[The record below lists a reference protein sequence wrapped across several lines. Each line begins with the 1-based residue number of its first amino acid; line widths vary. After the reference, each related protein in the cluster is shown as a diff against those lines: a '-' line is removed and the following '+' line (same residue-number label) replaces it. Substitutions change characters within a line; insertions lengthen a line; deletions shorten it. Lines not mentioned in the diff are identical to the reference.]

1 MELKGKTILITGGT
15 AGMGLEATK
24 QFLEA
29 GCKVIVTGRSQD
41 KLDAAR
47 KKYPSITAI
56 QSDSSK
62 VEDGKSLFAQI
73 EKMGGI
79 DILYNNAGIMKGPD
93 NLGIASDKHFE
104 KAEAEININYLGVIR
119 TNNLFMEMLKSRKE
133 AAIINVSSFL
143 SYVPINSSPTYCAS
157 KAAVRFYTVSLREHL
172 KMIKSNVKVFELLPP
187 VVATD
192 MTEDFQGVSKMS
204 TEDLIKGLISGLRK
218 NKYTIR
224 MGITKM
230 VYYLHR
236 LSPSLAHKML
246 NPARNNA
253 GLLKP

>member
-41 KLDAAR
+41 KLDATR

-62 VEDGKSLFAQI
+62 AEDGESLFAQI

-79 DILYNNAGIMKGPD
+79 DILYTNAGIMKTAS
-93 NLGIASDKHFE
+93 NYGIASDKHF
-104 KAEAEININYLGVIR
+104 KDAEAEININYLGVIR
-119 TNNLFMEMLKSRKE
+119 TNNLFMEMLQSRKE

-143 SYVPINSSPTYCAS
+143 SYVPMNGSPTYCAS

-172 KMIKSNVKVFELLPP
+172 QIIKSNVKVFELLPP
-187 VVATD
+187 VVATE
-192 MTEDFQGVSKMS
+192 MTEGFEGVSKMS
-204 TEDLIKGLISGLRK
+204 PEDLVKGLISALKK

-236 LSPSLAHKML
+236 LSPSLAHKIL

>member
-1 MELKGKTILITGGT
+1 
-15 AGMGLEATK
+15 
-24 QFLEA
+24 
-29 GCKVIVTGRSQD
+29 
-41 KLDAAR
+41 
-47 KKYPSITAI
+47 
-56 QSDSSK
+56 
-62 VEDGKSLFAQI
+62 
-73 EKMGGI
+73 MGGI
-79 DILYNNAGIMKGPD
+79 DILYNNAGIMKTAS
-93 NLGIASDKHFE
+93 NYGIASEKHF
-104 KAEAEININYLGVIR
+104 KDADAEININYLGVIR
-119 TNNLFMEMLKSRKE
+119 TNNLFMEMLQSRKE

-143 SYVPINSSPTYCAS
+143 SYVPLNGSPTYCAS

-187 VVATD
+187 VVATE
-192 MTEDFQGVSKMS
+192 MTEGFEGVSKMS
-204 TEDLIKGLISGLRK
+204 PEDLVKGLISALKK

-236 LSPSLAHKML
+236 LSPSLAYKIL